1 MNDLQAN
8 IVFQRLRNARRDRE
22 AAAEHGTGP
31 HADFH
36 AARAAFWM
44 NAAHLSAAG
53 DLTPVRFP
61 EDPPATPQGDPVRV
75 ILVVIQ

>member
-36 AARAAFWM
+36 KMRAAFWM
-44 NAAHLSAAG
+44 GAAASAADG
-53 DLTPVRFP
+53 DLTPVAFLSPRP
-61 EDPPATPQGDPVRV
+61 GAGTPVALEGA
-75 ILVVIQ
+75 